1 MHRVS
6 VCSPKSGSDFRNSF
20 SASSR
25 SRSLRSLIDSSG
37 TAGSDLVALVTNGIT
52 KELRNW
58 LFCLAFVC
66 IGLEMHLKTFASSM
80 RGGKPLVLY
89 LVGQAFNLLL
99 TGLMA
104 WFTFGY
110 LFRDTIDQLLPK

>member
-1 MHRVS
+1 M
-6 VCSPKSGSDFRNSF
+6 
-20 SASSR
+20 AAESR
-25 SRSLRSLIDSSG
+25 
-37 TAGSDLVALVTNGIT
+37 GSDLVALATNGIT

-66 IGLEMHLKTFASSM
+66 IGLEMHLKTFASSL

-110 LFRDTIDQLLPK
+110 LFRDTVEQLLKK